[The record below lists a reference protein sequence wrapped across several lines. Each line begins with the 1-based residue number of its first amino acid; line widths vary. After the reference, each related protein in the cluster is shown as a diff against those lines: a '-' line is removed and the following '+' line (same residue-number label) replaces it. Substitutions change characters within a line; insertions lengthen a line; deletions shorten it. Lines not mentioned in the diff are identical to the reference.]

1 MMKAAAVSGEGRKEL
16 HAKAAVASTP
26 SGEKK
31 SEKRRVRRRSLPKRS
46 SSSTT
51 RRGVTWS

>member
-31 SEKRRVRRRSLPKRS
+31 SEKTKPTKAIFK
-46 SSSTT
+46 
-51 RRGVTWS
+51 